1 MNYLEAYNEAS
12 ALASNE
18 QERKRSSSDAH
29 LVDEYNK
36 SKRSKPQVDKH
47 QELAQNRSK
56 KKSKQEP
63 VKEEWEGKHPWRPW
77 DRKKD
82 LTAGRQSVKLN
93 AENMARV
100 CLLGFPRDHF
110 KETSCRELNQE
121 SNLSCQRSC
130 IRLT

>member
-1 MNYLEAYNEAS
+1 MNSDENDALGLGGLGRLVLMLFCNCSYLEAYNEAS

-18 QERKRSSSDAH
+18 QERKRSNSDAH

-36 SKRSKPQVDKH
+36 SKRSKSLVDKH

-77 DRKKD
+77 DREKD
-82 LTAGRQSVKLN
+82 LTAGRQSVKLD
-93 AENMARV
+93 A
-100 CLLGFPRDHF
+100 
-110 KETSCRELNQE
+110 
-121 SNLSCQRSC
+121 
-130 IRLT
+130 